1 MVKQTFSA
9 ALVLALAACSSV
21 NTEIPE
27 TYQGELRNV
36 KEVCLYWPASSK
48 NVMRASQ
55 IDDIPGAV
63 QDSLKKLGIKY
74 KLVEKNDACKYVMGL
89 NVRPSRNRQLIEKAT
104 VRVRRIEGDTKTL
117 IGTLQY
123 ARRGSEKDLAAEG
136 GVDAQINSML
146 TQLFRSEQK

>member
-1 MVKQTFSA
+1 M
-9 ALVLALAACSSV
+9 LVLTACSSV

-27 TYQGELRNV
+27 AYQHELGGV
-36 KEVCLYWPASSK
+36 KEVCLYWPSGSK

-63 QDSLKKLGIKY
+63 RDSLKKLGIKY
-74 KLVEKNDACKYVMGL
+74 RLVEKSDACRYVMGL
-89 NVRPSRNRQLIEKAT
+89 NIRPSRNRQLIERAT
-104 VRVRRIEGDTKTL
+104 VRVRRVEGEAKTL

-146 TQLFRSEQK
+146 TRLFRSGSK